1 MREKLATIK
10 VNLNFLIKRV
20 YDLKIDKNEN
30 CEFER
35 KVNTINQKIY
45 EIADLIEEIEAL
57 EEL

>member
-30 CEFER
+30 YEFER